1 LLTQTNRASGL
12 QAAWRGKKHED
23 RYTQIAIL
31 LWKDLA
37 SSHDFFTS
45 PAYAEFNKVLQPAMN
60 GRHIEWQNHVLLSRS
75 ALDTAQHLRST
86 ISDAGAIEVAL
97 TKVVEG
103 GVAGY
108 YKNFNQTVVPILNN
122 DDGCDGHFISP
133 LLENPQDQL
142 LLINWK
148 SVDVS
153 GAPLRSSCDTVGE
166 NKLPGTDQNLSN

>member
-1 LLTQTNRASGL
+1 
-12 QAAWRGKKHED
+12 
-23 RYTQIAIL
+23 
-31 LWKDLA
+31 
-37 SSHDFFTS
+37 
-45 PAYAEFNKVLQPAMN
+45 MN

-75 ALDTAQHLRST
+75 ALDTAQHLKST

-108 YKNFNQTVVPILNN
+108 YKNFNETVVPILNN
-122 DDGCDGHFISP
+122 DDGCDGHFISA

-153 GAPLRSSCDTVGE
+153 CAPLDQLAILLGKVSCQELTRITLIRLIMKYLR
-166 NKLPGTDQNLSN
+166 NDQRLRLVLTLCLSTIRYSLCLGIS